1 MSVRA
6 LEGREFDEI
15 TSLRAGCNDM
25 RHPNVSM
32 AAYARRMTIEP
43 GGVTKTTIGASL
55 PLPGDAVLIVD
66 LEPSDT
72 TFRPVLVDIGP
83 DGRPSAF

>member
-1 MSVRA
+1 MSVQA
-6 LEGREFDEI
+6 P
-15 TSLRAGCNDM
+15 TTASSANHM
-25 RHPNVSM
+25 RHPNVAM
-32 AAYARRMTIEP
+32 AAYARPMTTEP
-43 GGVTKTTIGASL
+43 GGVTKTTTEANL

>member
-1 MSVRA
+1 
-6 LEGREFDEI
+6 
-15 TSLRAGCNDM
+15 M
-25 RHPNVSM
+25 RRPNVSM
-32 AAYARRMTIEP
+32 AAYARRMTTEP
-43 GGVTKTTIGASL
+43 GGVTKARIEARL
-55 PLPGDAVLIVD
+55 PLPGDAVLMVD